1 MNKSQEFNEWA
12 NLDVEEIDLDT
23 LEQSLQ
29 SDVEMNFAELE
40 GLKEDFSKIGN
51 QNTVVDVVK
60 DVVWEQFLNQVAVVA
75 GEDFIKENRGLTLD
89 LRDSAHIQTT
99 ENFAQGKI
107 AKHNTYIDYQQRYDD
122 WQDNF
127 ERNENGE
134 IKTHKTRSGKIVG
147 NIAKNA
153 RKPFDDGRPTGTTD
167 KYTDMDHVIP
177 AAEIIRDPEANA
189 HLTKDEQIDFA
200 NSDKNLNEMNASQN
214 RSKGDTPMTEWL
226 DNPNSKGMK
235 PNEIFDIDDDLD
247 KEYRDKDKEARE
259 EYKKRKAEGEKRSIE
274 TGKKSQREEFF
285 RSSGKALRSVI
296 MGLLASLLKQILQ
309 DLLVW
314 FKSKT
319 KSFKTFIDSIK
330 DSIKN
335 FFIDIKKHLK
345 TAAESFVTTLATMIL
360 GPIIGMIKKAWIF
373 LKQGYNSVKQAV
385 KFLKDPANKD
395 KPFSIKLLEVG
406 KIVIAGLTAGGAL
419 VLSEVIEKA
428 LMTIPGFAFEIPLLG
443 SLANLFG
450 IFFGAVVSG
459 IIGALALKLIDKIIS
474 KKLKT
479 DNQLKQIEKGN
490 EILKSQEKL
499 LAVTEVNLV
508 KTKMNVAQDIIIRH
522 DELASSINNITSNI
536 EMNMTEGEKLL
547 KENNEINKNIDDL
560 LSQF

>member
-1 MNKSQEFNEWA
+1 MNKTEELNEWA
-12 NLDVEEIDLDT
+12 NLEVEDIDLDT

-29 SDVEMNFAELE
+29 ADVEAQFADLE
-40 GLKEDFSKIGN
+40 GLKEDFDKIGN
-51 QNTVVDVVK
+51 PNSMVDVVK

-99 ENFAQGKI
+99 ENFENGKLATHNYKSIDKLQHNYDRYKNKKHKDFRREYVNKGMDEVLPRAGVLKSQGIDTVRDIYTGRQIPTKSDNPEDYNITAQREHVKASAEIYKDTSLQMSYDDQELADIINNPENLQGY
-107 AKHNTYIDYQQRYDD
+107 TTQQR
-122 WQDNF
+122 N
-127 ERNENGE
+127 N
-134 IKTHKTRSGKIVG
+134 
-147 NIAKNA
+147 
-153 RKPFDDGRPTGTTD
+153 RK
-167 KYTDMDHVIP
+167 
-177 AAEIIRDPEANA
+177 
-189 HLTKDEQIDFA
+189 
-200 NSDKNLNEMNASQN
+200 SDKNPDKMQ
-214 RSKGDTPMTEWL
+214 
-226 DNPNSKGMK
+226 DN
-235 PNEIFDIDDDLD
+235 D
-247 KEYRDKDKEARE
+247 KNKHWEKSNQRAE
-259 EYKKRKAEGEKRSIE
+259 EYLNKKKQEGENRL
-274 TGKKSQREEFF
+274 KKEGRQSQREEFF

-395 KPFSIKLLEVG
+395 KPFSIKILEVG
-406 KIVIAGLTAGGAL
+406 KIVIASLTAGGAL

-490 EILKSQEKL
+490 EILQSQEKL

-522 DELASSINNITSNI
+522 DEFSSII

-547 KENNEINKNIDDL
+547 KENNEINKKIDDL

>member
-51 QNTVVDVVK
+51 PHTMAEVVFDVIR
-60 DVVWEQFLNQVAVVA
+60 DQIQINLASA
-75 GEDFIKENRGLTLD
+75 LGEDFIKENRGLTLD
-89 LRDSAHIQTT
+89 LRDSAHIQTA

-127 ERNENGE
+127 ERDENGE

-153 RKPFDDGRPTGTTD
+153 RKPFDDARPTGSTD

-296 MGLLASLLKQILQ
+296 MGLLTSLLKQILQ

-319 KSFKTFIDSIK
+319 KSLETFIDSIK
-330 DSIKN
+330 VSIKQ
-335 FFIDIKKHLK
+335 FFKDIKQLLLD
-345 TAAESFVTTLATMIL
+345 TAESFATTLATMIL
-360 GPIIGMIKKAWIF
+360 GPIIGMIKKAWIL
-373 LKQGYNSVKQAV
+373 LKQGCKSVIQAIN
-385 KFLKDPANKD
+385 FLKDPANRNKS
-395 KPFSIKLLEVG
+395 FSVKMLEVG
-406 KIVIAGLTAGGAL
+406 KIVIASITAGGAIL
-419 VLSEVIEKA
+419 LSEVIEKS
-428 LMTIPGFAFEIPLLG
+428 LMTIPAFAFQIPLLG
-443 SLANLFG
+443 SLANIMG
-450 IFFGAVVSG
+450 IFFGAIVSG
-459 IIGALALKLIDKIIS
+459 IIGAIALNLIDKLLA
-474 KKLKT
+474 KKVKSE
-479 DNQLKQIEKGN
+479 NQLRQIKKGN
-490 EILKSQEKL
+490 EILKKQEKL

-522 DELASSINNITSNI
+522 DELASSIDNITSNI

-560 LSQF
+560 LSHF